1 MEVQSLADMCLAHI
15 QLLLNMIIIII
26 VGRGRFHL
34 GKRPKNK
41 DTLFRKG
48 PRDRTLIL
56 KFEEKEDGR
65 FVVRERKI
73 FGGGKSDLTKGA
85 GIFHSASQSKEG

>member
-26 VGRGRFHL
+26 IVGREVFYHFPL
-34 GKRPKNK
+34 GMRPQNK
-41 DTLFRKG
+41 DTLFKKG

-56 KFEEKEDGR
+56 KCEEKEEM
-65 FVVRERKI
+65 FE
-73 FGGGKSDLTKGA
+73 GA
-85 GIFHSASQSKEG
+85 DI

>member
-26 VGRGRFHL
+26 VGREVLYHFPL
-34 GKRPKNK
+34 GKRPQNK
-41 DTLFRKG
+41 DTLFKKG

-56 KFEEKEDGR
+56 KFEEEDEM
-65 FVVRERKI
+65 F
-73 FGGGKSDLTKGA
+73 
-85 GIFHSASQSKEG
+85 